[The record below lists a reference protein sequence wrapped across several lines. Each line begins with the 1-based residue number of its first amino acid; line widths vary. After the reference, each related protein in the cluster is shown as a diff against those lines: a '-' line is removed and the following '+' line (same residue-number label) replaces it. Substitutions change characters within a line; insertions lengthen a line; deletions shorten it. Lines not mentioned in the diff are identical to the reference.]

1 MTTENGILVID
12 YLNAHKTVK
21 NLVNSENKTINDIQF
36 DIERKAD
43 ENHVY
48 KYIHVTDGDFSE
60 SYMERVQLLKIEDFD
75 TLLTQIGFR
84 ITNSFGDFHLNPFDS
99 KKSDRLILIAQKQ

>member
-1 MTTENGILVID
+1 
-12 YLNAHKTVK
+12 
-21 NLVNSENKTINDIQF
+21 
-36 DIERKAD
+36 
-43 ENHVY
+43 
-48 KYIHVTDGDFSE
+48 
-60 SYMERVQLLKIEDFD
+60 MERVQLLKIEDFD